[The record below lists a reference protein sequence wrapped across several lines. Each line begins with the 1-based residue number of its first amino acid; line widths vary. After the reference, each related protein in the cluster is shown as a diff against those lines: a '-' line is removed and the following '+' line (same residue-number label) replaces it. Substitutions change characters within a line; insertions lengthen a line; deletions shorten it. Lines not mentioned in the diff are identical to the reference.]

1 MSASYRAVFILSIF
15 MVFVVFFAGALT
27 KSKSFGFGVWIWGYT
42 AWLMYKRRNADLV
55 SFYKGILWVD
65 VIAACIALFALAFN
79 ASDMDKYVDYSA
91 IEVALL
97 FAVVISLTYGL
108 YRFFRKQNNL
118 LSESTYF
125 DTNSPIEDKYWEQA
139 FHEFN
144 VGDRAVAIWAR
155 AFSEAE
161 GDENKAKA
169 RYLMMRAIQLQQ
181 ESGKNS
187 LFNEN
192 ETIDHKNKIISIKK
206 PEKENAVNS
215 FIKGF
220 KDGVNTNNEYNA
232 YTNTSKSK
240 SVFQEIFDFGIGLL
254 AVATVISAILFGGAY
269 IGLQFSSIL

>member
-1 MSASYRAVFILSIF
+1 MSASYRAIFILSIF
-15 MVFVVFFAGALT
+15 MVFFVLIAGAAT
-27 KSKSFGFGVWIWGYT
+27 KSKSSGFGMWIWGYT

-55 SFYKGILWVD
+55 SFYKGLLWFD
-65 VIAACIALFALAFN
+65 VIAAGIALSVLTFSEGDLAG
-79 ASDMDKYVDYSA
+79 YVGYTA
-91 IEVALL
+91 VEAALL
-97 FAVVISLTYGL
+97 FAIVISLTYGL
-108 YRFFRKQNNL
+108 YRFFSNQSNL
-118 LSESTYF
+118 ISESTYF
-125 DTNSPIEDKYWEQA
+125 DTNSSIEDKYWEQA